1 MKTSMKARLP
11 QWRVMCLFVLTA
23 YASLLATANPL
34 QLISLR
40 DPSLTAAQ
48 GGNGDSGPAIIS
60 PDGRYVLFSSAANN
74 LTLTINSNPIPV
86 LIPAH
91 INVYLRDR
99 TNGTTTLVS
108 VNLTGT
114 GVGNDDSFATGISSN
129 GRYALF
135 ESTASDLVAGDSNK
149 VSDVFVR
156 DLANG
161 TNILVS
167 VSTNGGFGNR
177 NSGKSGS
184 AVMTPDGRY
193 VAFVSSASN
202 LVPGD
207 SNGIPDIFV
216 RDLQLG
222 TTTLASAGAVPVGGW
237 IPIGGAGSFAPT
249 ITPDGRY
256 VAFYSTATN
265 LTAGFTNVG
274 SMYGDIYVRDLVAGT
289 TSWASAG
296 ARAQLQAV
304 FGATNGVCFSFKMST
319 NGSLIAYEVGANNTG
334 LVGFSNPAG
343 VVLRYNL
350 SSGQTDVVN
359 TNANAPVGLF
369 QDLRTID
376 MSPDGRF
383 VASVANTDTRG
394 ENTLVYLWDALTGT
408 NLLVSADLN
417 DAPPV
422 SGSSYAPLVD
432 PSGRYVFFLSNSTN
446 LTTNVL
452 MGDCHLYCRDTQ
464 AGATVLVDADT
475 NGVGV
480 GVNSVGYPNLCPD
493 ARLLAFESANV
504 GDRNH
509 HMDVLAYSFQSNATE
524 LISVQS
530 PAISSRSPD
539 GHSVFTSTAVV
550 SYNGQYVCF
559 ASDADNLVA
568 NDTHGTNGHRQVFVR
583 DVNTDTNMLVSEDT
597 NGLPAAGVSSE
608 ASISSNGRYVVFSSS
623 AASLVPGDTNNSL
636 DVFERD
642 LQNGTTTLVSASLN
656 GQDPGS
662 SNSCS
667 PLVSGDG
674 RLVLFRSQAKNLALG
689 AFGTGITNLF
699 LRDLQLGTNYALT
712 AAMSGTGVS
721 AAAMTPDGHYVA
733 FIGIFPGSFTPYL
746 YEWDSQLARLVY
758 TNTSATFSQVAISP
772 DGQRL
777 AYGNATG
784 IFIADLQNP
793 TNNSTVGTGSSGSFS
808 SQWGWNFSADG
819 NFLVY
824 QTSAPLDARATSG
837 LNEVYLYDVLAKT
850 NCLLSQNFN
859 GTGAG
864 DGASDSPVISP
875 DGRFVA
881 YRSAADNLVPGDSN
895 GVPDVFIYDRTNGAT
910 TLLSASRFG
919 NDSGDNRSLNPFFS
933 GDGQTLVFQSA
944 ASDLVTNDWNR
955 ASDLF
960 AFNLFAAGMIPTFY
974 VQISPGAAP
983 YRNPTLIWPVLAGKT
998 YQVQFKNN
1006 LTDPAWQILPGSVT
1020 ILGNT
1025 AYFTDPTP
1033 LVGQRFYQ
1041 IVGF

>member
-1 MKTSMKARLP
+1 MKARLP
-11 QWRVMCLFVLTA
+11 QRRIVSLFILTIFA
-23 YASLLATANPL
+23 NSLAIANPL

-40 DPSLTAAQ
+40 DPSLAPAQ

-60 PDGRYVLFSSAANN
+60 QNGRYVLFSSAANN
-74 LTLTINSNPIPV
+74 LALTANSNPMPV

-99 TNGTTTLVS
+99 TNGTTALVS

-114 GVGNDDSFATGISSN
+114 GGGNGDSFAAGISSN
-129 GRYALF
+129 GQYALF
-135 ESTASDLVAGDSNK
+135 ESSASDLVAGDTNNA
-149 VSDVFVR
+149 SDVFIR
-156 DLANG
+156 DMVNG
-161 TNILVS
+161 TNLLVS
-167 VSTNGGFGNR
+167 VSTNDGFGN
-177 NSGKSGS
+177 GDSGS
-184 AVMTPDGRY
+184 PVMTPDGRY

-202 LVPGD
+202 LVAGD

-222 TTTLASAGAVPVGGW
+222 TTTLASVGAVRVLGTPVL
-237 IPIGGAGSFAPT
+237 GSFGPV

-265 LTAGFTNVG
+265 LVAGVTNV
-274 SMYGDIYVRDLVAGT
+274 GDIYVRDLVAGT
-289 TSWASAG
+289 TYWASAG

-304 FGATNGVCFSFKMST
+304 FGTTNGVCFSHKMST
-319 NGSLIAYEVGANNTG
+319 NGSLVAYEVSATANAK
-334 LVGFSNPAG
+334 PAG
-343 VVLRYNL
+343 VVLRYHL

-359 TNANAPVGLF
+359 TNANAPVGLY
-369 QDLRTID
+369 QDLRTLD

-383 VASVANTDTRG
+383 VASVANIDTRG
-394 ENTLVYLWDALTGT
+394 ENTVVYLWDALAGT
-408 NLLVSADLN
+408 NLLVSADVN
-417 DAPPV
+417 DAAPV
-422 SGSSYAPLVD
+422 SGSSYAPLID
-432 PSGRYVFFLSNSTN
+432 PSGRYVFFLSTSTN

-452 MGDCHLYCRDTQ
+452 MGACHLYCRDTQ
-464 AGATVLVDADT
+464 AGTTVLVDADT

-480 GVNSVGYPNLCPD
+480 GVNSVGYPNLCP
-493 ARLLAFESANV
+493 AAQLLSFESANV

-509 HMDVLAYSFQSNATE
+509 DTDVLLYNLQSNATE
-524 LISVQS
+524 PVSVQS
-530 PAISSRSPD
+530 PAISSQSPD
-539 GHSVFTSTAVV
+539 GHCVFSSTAVV
-550 SYNGQYVCF
+550 SFNGQYVCF

-568 NDTHGTNGHRQVFVR
+568 NDINGTNGYRQVFVG
-583 DVNTDTNMLVSEDT
+583 DVDAGTNILVSADT

-608 ASISSNGRYVVFSSS
+608 ASISSNGQYVVFSSS
-623 AASLVPGDTNNSL
+623 AASLVPGDVNNSV
-636 DVFERD
+636 DVFERN
-642 LQNGTTTLVSASLN
+642 LQNGTTTLVSVNLN
-656 GQDPGS
+656 GTSPGN

-667 PLVSGDG
+667 PLMSGDG
-674 RLVLFRSQAKNLALG
+674 RFVLFCSQAQNLTPG

-712 AAMSGTGVS
+712 AATSGTGVAS
-721 AAAMTPDGHYVA
+721 AAMTPDGHYVA
-733 FIGIFPGSFTPYL
+733 FIGVIAGTSSPYL
-746 YEWDSQLARLVY
+746 YEWNSQSATLVY
-758 TNTSATFSQVAISP
+758 TNTTPSLAQVAISP

-777 AYGNATG
+777 AYSTATG
-784 IFIADLQNP
+784 LFIVDLSNP
-793 TNNSTVGTGSSGSFS
+793 ANNSTVGSGSSGSFS
-808 SQWGWNFSADG
+808 SQWSWNFSADG

-824 QTSAPLDARATSG
+824 QTSAPLDARATNG
-837 LNEVYLYDVLAKT
+837 VNDVYLYDVPAQT
-850 NCLLSQNFN
+850 NFLISQNFN

-895 GVPDVFIYDRTNGAT
+895 GVPDVFLYDRTSGTT
-910 TLLSASRFG
+910 TLLSASQFA

-944 ASDLVTNDWNR
+944 ATDLVTNAWNR

-974 VQISPGAAP
+974 VQVSPGAAP
-983 YRNPTLIWPVLAGKT
+983 NQNPTLIWPVLAGKT

-1006 LTDPAWQILPGSVT
+1006 LTDPAWQLVPGNVT
-1020 ILGNT
+1020 ILGST
-1025 AYFTDPTP
+1025 ACFTDPTP
-1033 LVGQRFYQ
+1033 VAGQRFYQ